1 MSKDDT
7 LDALKT
13 KLQMVLPHLLASGR
27 IKQEFQP
34 FSTYLIDSDPK
45 SGLILCPLTKEQ
57 IITELKHLTQPLI
70 DAIDDKL
77 FHKVRMFCHML
88 L

>member
-45 SGLILCPLTKEQ
+45 SLRPLTKEQ